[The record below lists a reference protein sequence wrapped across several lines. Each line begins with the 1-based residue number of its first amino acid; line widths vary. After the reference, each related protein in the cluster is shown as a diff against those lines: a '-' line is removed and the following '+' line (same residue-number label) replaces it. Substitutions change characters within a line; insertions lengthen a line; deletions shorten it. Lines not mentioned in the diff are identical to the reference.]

1 MPVNSTHP
9 DYDATLPAWLRARDV
24 MAGEDAVK
32 AAGEKYLPCLDSQ
45 SDDEYAAYR
54 ARASF
59 FNATARSA
67 EAYIGLIFR
76 RPPFVKLPEASSA
89 LGKAL
94 ATFAA
99 DVDLLGTP
107 LATYAKGIVEEVV
120 AVGRAGTL
128 IDWESAGE
136 NRVYVSRYAAEDLL
150 TRAYANGPSSSC
162 FDRSTNISSSMK
174 R

>member
-1 MPVNSTHP
+1 MPAGAWGGMARWAKGGGAVVQLWRMPVNSTHP

-24 MAGEDAVK
+24 VAGEDAVK

-76 RPPFVKLPEASSA
+76 RPPFVKLPESSSA

-94 ATFAA
+94 AGRGYTVRVRHR
-99 DVDLLGTP
+99 DVRL
-107 LATYAKGIVEEVV
+107 
-120 AVGRAGTL
+120 
-128 IDWESAGE
+128 S
-136 NRVYVSRYAAEDLL
+136 
-150 TRAYANGPSSSC
+150 
-162 FDRSTNISSSMK
+162 
-174 R
+174 